1 MSAILTSIAPIRTQV
16 LWKDGDRRL
25 SSADYF
31 TSNSQHIIDII
42 IDNIQFIDMDNDE
55 DYNLVGTTNDMLVWY
70 ENIGSQ
76 EYVRHNV
83 SSTLRLVSSQGIY
96 ATDVN
101 NDTYIDIIIAIGY
114 EFVGIY

>member
-1 MSAILTSIAPIRTQV
+1 
-16 LWKDGDRRL
+16 
-25 SSADYF
+25 
-31 TSNSQHIIDII
+31 
-42 IDNIQFIDMDNDE
+42 MDNDE

-114 EFVGIY
+114 EFVGIYYNSEDQSFTLSILYSYGDVGCCNCGTGESMNSIRTRL